1 MAHFYFI
8 AVNIGQI
15 IVNISQLYLFVKY
28 FFINNL
34 ILIIMLYSVKK
45 DLLHNILWCFSMARY
60 SHLKWTDRRF
70 YPGRIWLLPMDEYT
84 SKKRLCINYL
94 TM

>member
-70 YPGRIWLLPMDEYT
+70 YTVEYDCCRWMNILL
-84 SKKRLCINYL
+84 KKGYV
-94 TM
+94 